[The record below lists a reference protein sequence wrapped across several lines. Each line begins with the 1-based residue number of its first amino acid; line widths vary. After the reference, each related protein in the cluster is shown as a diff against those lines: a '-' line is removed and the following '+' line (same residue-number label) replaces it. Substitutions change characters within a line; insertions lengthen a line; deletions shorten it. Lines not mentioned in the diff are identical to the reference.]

1 MTQTGNEESEKL
13 SAEKA
18 RAELKI
24 LTFLGLATKAGKIV
38 SGSDAVSEAV
48 ARDCAYLV
56 LVAKDASEGT
66 AKKIAFFSRQAN
78 VSFCRFSTRQ
88 QLGKFLGKEDRAVAA
103 VLDKGFADRLI
114 QLLQDGF
121 DVTQGE

>member
-1 MTQTGNEESEKL
+1 MTQTGNPETEGLSEQ
-13 SAEKA
+13 KA
-18 RAELKI
+18 REEQKI
-24 LTFLGLATKAGKIV
+24 LTFLGLAQRAGKMV
-38 SGSDAVSEAV
+38 SGSDAVAEAV

-56 LVAKDASEGT
+56 LVSEDASEGT
-66 AKKIAFFSRQAN
+66 AKKIAFFARQAG

-114 QLLQDGF
+114 QLLQAGY
-121 DVTQGE
+121 DVIQGE

>member
-1 MTQTGNEESEKL
+1 MTQTGKAETDGL
-13 SAEKA
+13 SQQRA

-24 LTFLGLATKAGKIV
+24 LTFLGLATKAGKTV
-38 SGSDAVSEAV
+38 SGADAVAEAV

-56 LVAKDASEGT
+56 LVTEDASEGT
-66 AKKIAFFSRQAN
+66 AKKIAFFSRQAG

-121 DVTQGE
+121 GLVLGE

>member
-1 MTQTGNEESEKL
+1 
-13 SAEKA
+13 
-18 RAELKI
+18 
-24 LTFLGLATKAGKIV
+24 LATKAGKTV
-38 SGSDAVSEAV
+38 SGADAVAEAV

-56 LVAKDASEGT
+56 LVTEDASEGT
-66 AKKIAFFSRQAN
+66 AKKIAFFSRQAG

-121 DVTQGE
+121 GLVQGE

>member
-1 MTQTGNEESEKL
+1 MTQTGNAETDGL
-13 SAEKA
+13 SQQRA

-24 LTFLGLATKAGKIV
+24 LTFLGLATKAGKTV
-38 SGSDAVSEAV
+38 SGADAVAEAV

-56 LVAKDASEGT
+56 LVTEDASEGT
-66 AKKIAFFSRQAN
+66 AKKIAFFSRQAG

-121 DVTQGE
+121 GLVQGE

>member
-1 MTQTGNEESEKL
+1 MTQTDKEETEERTAVL
-13 SAEKA
+13 A
-18 RAELKI
+18 RAELRI
-24 LTFLGLATKAGKIV
+24 LTFLGLAMKAGKIA
-38 SGSDAVSEAV
+38 SGSDAVAEAV
-48 ARDCAYLV
+48 ARGCACLV
-56 LVAKDASEGT
+56 IVAVDASEGT
-66 AKKIAFFSRQAN
+66 AKKIAFLSRQAE

-121 DVTQGE
+121 GLVQGE